1 MLVGDRMNFPVVTI
15 APDMPIHEALGIMKR
30 EKIRHI
36 PVLEHG
42 KLVGIVENED
52 LFYAS
57 PSPATSLSIWEMS
70 SILSKITVRE
80 VMTEKVITV
89 SEDTPIE
96 KAALVMAENK
106 IGSIPVLRND
116 ELVGIIT
123 ETDLFQ
129 IFPELLAI
137 HQSGIRATFLVKEK
151 PGQLAKVTKIIAEHG
166 GNFISFVQFAGDDL
180 ENRLVTVKVDGME
193 LEQVRDCLDPIV
205 EKVIDIRKY

>member
-1 MLVGDRMNFPVVTI
+1 MIVGDRMNFPLVTV

-30 EKIRHI
+30 EKIRHK
-36 PVLEHG
+36 PVLDHG
-42 KLVGIVENED
+42 KLVGIVEDED
-52 LFYAS
+52 LIYAS

-70 SILSKITVRE
+70 SLLSTITVRE

-96 KAALVMAENK
+96 QAALVMAENK
-106 IGSIPVLRND
+106 IGSIPVLRNA

-137 HQSGIRATFLVKEK
+137 HQSGIRVTFLVKEK
-151 PGQLAKVTKIIAEHG
+151 PGQLAEVTKIIAEHG
-166 GNFISFVQFAGDDL
+166 GNFISFVQFAGDVL

-193 LEQVRDCLDPIV
+193 LKQVLDCLDPIV

>member
-1 MLVGDRMNFPVVTI
+1 MIVGDRMNFPLVTV

-36 PVLEHG
+36 PVLDHG
-42 KLVGIVENED
+42 KLVGIVEDED
-52 LFYAS
+52 LIYAS

-70 SILSKITVRE
+70 SLLSTITVRE

-96 KAALVMAENK
+96 QAALVMAENK
-106 IGSIPVLRND
+106 IGSIPVLRNA

-137 HQSGIRATFLVKEK
+137 RQSGIRVTFLVKEK

-166 GNFISFVQFAGDDL
+166 GNFISFVQFAGDVL

-193 LEQVRDCLDPIV
+193 LKQVRDCLDPIV
-205 EKVIDIRKY
+205 EKVIDIRN